1 MYLIFAFSSFQNLNV
16 LGQLQENLHSINVYC
31 ALPPSPPQEKVL
43 DLFLRP
49 LQNELLPQ
57 HASLSMPVFH
67 TNADLLT
74 YTQLF
79 VISHLKIKR
88 LAVPFYFFR
97 GDVEDL
103 SILHDILLGNF
114 PRFSAHRLIEISE
127 IFRDLFQRIYI
138 SNQTRQ

>member
-1 MYLIFAFSSFQNLNV
+1 ML
-16 LGQLQENLHSINVYC
+16 C
-31 ALPPSPPQEKVL
+31 PPPPKKVM

-49 LQNELLPQ
+49 SYNELLPQ

-74 YTQLF
+74 YTQPF

-88 LAVPFYFFR
+88 LAVLSYFFR

-114 PRFSAHRLIEISE
+114 PRFSAHRSLKISE
-127 IFRDLFQRIYI
+127 QYFAIFFKGYT
-138 SNQTRQ
+138 SQTKLNSDAINYVACESLGQAQFYCDHVREKL